1 MIRLR
6 SSATPPSLAAWAEAR
21 SLPPAIANFSITLPG
36 YNTFNTEIDL
46 APNPEIR
53 AQDGPDEVGQSGDAE
68 AEVRGR
74 AHFVVRPCENH
85 EGHRFLILECGRVR
99 LSPLLAKRRDK

>member
-21 SLPPAIANFSITLPG
+21 SLPPGDRKFSITLPG

-46 APNPEIR
+46 APNQKFVLKTDLTKSGSPAMQEPKLGGGLISWS
-53 AQDGPDEVGQSGDAE
+53 GP
-68 AEVRGR
+68 
-74 AHFVVRPCENH
+74 
-85 EGHRFLILECGRVR
+85 
-99 LSPLLAKRRDK
+99 AKTTKAIAS